1 MPITSMTGFARV
13 EGHED
18 VCSWIWETKSVN
30 GKGRD
35 VRCRLPSGFE
45 GLETKVRDA
54 VAKRFRR
61 GNLTVNLTV
70 QWLQAVSEY
79 KVNADLLG
87 QLVSLIPEIEKLLP
101 EVGPPRV
108 DGLLA
113 LRGVIEPVEDKKS
126 PELFRELEEVILKS
140 LSDALDS
147 LGTMRNEE
155 GERLGKA
162 IDGHVKE
169 IENLCQKIRKQAAT
183 QPETIRK
190 RLKEQV
196 TELLEAVPA
205 MPEERLAQEAAMLM
219 TKADVREEI
228 DRLQSHIDQSWS
240 LIKEKGAIGRKFDFL
255 CQEFNRE
262 ANTLC
267 SKSTD
272 VEMTR
277 LGLDLKSIIDQL
289 REQVQNIE

>member
-18 VCSWIWETKSVN
+18 VCSWTWETKSVN

-35 VRCRLPSGFE
+35 VRSRLPTGFE

-54 VAKRFRR
+54 VAKHFRR

-70 QWLQAVSEY
+70 QWLQTVSEY
-79 KVNADLLG
+79 KVNADLLD
-87 QLVSLIPEIEKLLP
+87 QLLSLIPEIEKRLP

-113 LRGVIEPVEDKKS
+113 LRGVIEPVEDKRS
-126 PELFRELEEVILKS
+126 PELFRELEEAILKS
-140 LSDALDS
+140 LSAALDS
-147 LGTMRNEE
+147 LKTMRDAE
-155 GERLGKA
+155 GERLGQA
-162 IDGHVKE
+162 IEGHVKE
-169 IENLCQKIRKQAAT
+169 IENLCQKIGQQAAT
-183 QPETIRK
+183 QPETIKK

-196 TELLEAVPA
+196 KELIEAVPA
-205 MPEERLAQEAAMLM
+205 LPEERLAQEAAMLM
-219 TKADVREEI
+219 TKVDVREEI
-228 DRLQSHIDQSWS
+228 DRLNSHIESSWS

-277 LGLDLKSIIDQL
+277 LGMDLKTIIDQL

>member
-35 VRCRLPSGFE
+35 VRCRLPTGFE

-54 VAKRFRR
+54 VAMRFRR
-61 GNLTVNLTV
+61 GNLTINLTV
-70 QWLQAVSEY
+70 QWLQTVSEY
-79 KVNADLLG
+79 RVNADLLE
-87 QLVSLIPEIEKLLP
+87 QVVSLIPKIEKRLP
-101 EVGPPRV
+101 EVWPPRV

-113 LRGVIEPVEDKKS
+113 LRGVIEPVEDKRT
-126 PELFRELEEVILKS
+126 PELLQALEDQVLQS

-147 LGTMRNEE
+147 LETMRDEE
-155 GERLGKA
+155 GKRLGKT
-162 IDGHVKE
+162 IESQVKD
-169 IENLCQKIRKQAAT
+169 IEKLCKNIKKQAAM
-183 QPETIRK
+183 QPAAIKK

-196 TELLEAVPA
+196 QDLLDSVPA
-205 MPEERLAQEAAMLM
+205 LPEERLAQEAAMLM
-219 TKADVREEI
+219 TKVDVREEI
-228 DRLQSHIDQSWS
+228 DRLQSHVDSSWS

-262 ANTLC
+262 TNTLC

-272 VEMTR
+272 VELTR
-277 LGLDLKSIIDQL
+277 LGLDLKLVIDQL